1 MTETLIIAIYL
12 VLIMFIIVLI
22 ILGINLIGTIKKV
35 NGLIDDVQ
43 GKVDSFNKVFEV
55 VDFATDRMSLITEA
69 IIGFITAGT
78 KKMFNSKKK
87 SKKIIEE
94 DDDNE

>member
-43 GKVDSFNKVFEV
+43 GKVSSFNKLFEA

-69 IIGFITAGT
+69 VISFITSGA
-78 KKMFNSKKK
+78 KKVLNGKKK

-94 DDDNE
+94 DDEDE

>member
-1 MTETLIIAIYL
+1 MSETLIIAIYL

-22 ILGINLIGTIKKV
+22 ILGINLIGTVKKV
-35 NGLIDDVQ
+35 NSLIDDVQ
-43 GKVDSFNKVFEV
+43 GKINSFNKVFEV